1 MQDCDKPSRSVAHV
15 GASGVLRQSR
25 AAMPSVSKC
34 DSPCGK
40 LTCGNS
46 SAKLEAFRHACI
58 HHVCIPIHNMYIKIH
73 ACLAE
78 MGSPPLAAGFQ
89 TRGPARGG
97 SPITARALNETMMA
111 LFGVGGSGGSH

>member
-58 HHVCIPIHNMYIKIH
+58 HHVCIPIHYMYIKIH
-73 ACLAE
+73 ACL
-78 MGSPPLAAGFQ
+78 GGDGLA

>member
-1 MQDCDKPSRSVAHV
+1 
-15 GASGVLRQSR
+15 
-25 AAMPSVSKC
+25 
-34 DSPCGK
+34 
-40 LTCGNS
+40 
-46 SAKLEAFRHACI
+46 
-58 HHVCIPIHNMYIKIH
+58 
-73 ACLAE
+73 